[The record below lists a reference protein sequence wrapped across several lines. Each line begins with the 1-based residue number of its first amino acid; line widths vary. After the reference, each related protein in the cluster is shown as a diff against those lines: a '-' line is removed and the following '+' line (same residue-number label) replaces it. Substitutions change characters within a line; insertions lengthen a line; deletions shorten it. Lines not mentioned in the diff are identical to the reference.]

1 MGKVIDIELGGL
13 TLCQV
18 TVRRWCRQDDSG
30 KFKPLKG
37 GICAC
42 GASRLP
48 VDTGFAP
55 ILPDPDGDP
64 WEKVVVQEDEQSEDF
79 LDYIGFDT
87 RRTKHEQ
94 EDE

>member
-1 MGKVIDIELGGL
+1 MGKVIDIEIGGL

-30 KFKPLKG
+30 KFEPLRG

-55 ILPDPDGDP
+55 LLPDPDDIP
-64 WEKVVVQEDEQSEDF
+64 WEKVVVKEDEQSEDF
-79 LDYIGFDT
+79 LDYLRESSFI
-87 RRTKHEQ
+87 TKPEQ